1 MSTHNPLNEY
11 NSYSYHHFLVIADSS
26 ARADEIANSP
36 EDFFQFIRTG
46 VDKPGL
52 SILVNPMSSNK
63 LIIQD
68 ISWTT
73 IMNSDASASM
83 TSTAAGC
90 HVEGKMTILEPLG
103 VRFFNK
109 IYDIYRNFGV
119 SNDGMNAVWVIKTVF
134 VGYRNAPYDGE
145 PEYISNLKPLPIFP
159 LQFSAE
165 FTEAGGRYE
174 IEFVAA
180 NGGAGAARVNNSTA
194 ITQGGSFNLGGDKG
208 STETV
213 TLAAALKNVET
224 RMEELYN
231 NNYEKI
237 AKAQA
242 SSPNKALAEHP
253 PEKVQYRITLDKKL
267 RDSTFIVETT
277 PEKSVGGNGKVPTVA
292 VRPGTRLDDVIQQI
306 LMLSPQVMDLATK
319 GDAAGKR
326 WLPYVLATTET
337 MDPAQN
343 NGVRIKNT
351 YNIILRE
358 IVTQFNPAAG
368 PESIEIVQT
377 AQGETNQVVEGTDV
391 NGSSAEAT
399 TVKEQA
405 IAADNFLEYDY
416 TFTGKN
422 VDVLQYDMR
431 MNFGTAF
438 FQTLVSPSSWPT
450 TGQIPATDNANAHAA
465 TPPLG
470 AGTGSVAVNP
480 AVATSGAALN
490 SPTPQ
495 KVSSY
500 QEIYKRF
507 VSIETVH
514 VTMKIRGNPLLM
526 DGLNISSA
534 DIQRALEG
542 TASSNGLG
550 GTWLNGP
557 VVVKVNVRM
566 PVEDEPNMYEPFWY
580 DGFYRVLTA
589 QTTFSSGDFTQD
601 LELLAITDNS
611 IPYQEDSTERRPKGP
626 NASSEDLSAFLGDPE
641 PVGDRLAINTLTIS
655 EKGIEW
661 IKKFESFAS
670 TKYMDNGRYAI
681 GYGHN
686 FTDTETAQGYV
697 QLSNSRV
704 NINGTITM
712 EQADELMRRDVRT
725 IAENAIHNKV
735 AVNLYQHEYDILCSM
750 CYNLGSGLILGSES
764 TLLKKL
770 NRQLYTQ
777 IPEQIRVWNKWRRNG
792 KLVENPGLVQRRNQ
806 EASYW
811 GNYA

>member
-11 NSYSYHHFLVIADSS
+11 NSSSYHHFLVIADSS
-26 ARADEIANSP
+26 ARANEIANSP

-46 VDKPGL
+46 VDQPGL

-73 IMNSDASASM
+73 IMNADAGATMSGN
-83 TSTAAGC
+83 AANC

-103 VRFFNK
+103 TRFFNK

-119 SNDGMNAVWVIKTVF
+119 SNAGMSAVWVLKTVF

-145 PEYISNLKPLPIFP
+145 PEYISNLKPMPIFP

-180 NGGAGAARVNNSTA
+180 NMGAGSTRSNNSTA
-194 ITQGGSFNLGGDKG
+194 ITQGGTFNLGGESAK
-208 STETV
+208 TETV
-213 TLAAALKNVET
+213 TLETAMKNFET
-224 RMEELYN
+224 RMEEV
-231 NNYEKI
+231 YEKNYAKI
-237 AKAQA
+237 AEAQA
-242 SSPNKALAEHP
+242 KSANKALAEKP
-253 PEKVQYRITLDKKL
+253 PEKIQYRINLDKKL
-267 RDSTFIVETT
+267 RDSTFVVETT
-277 PEKSVGGNGKVPTVA
+277 PELSAGGNGKVPMFA
-292 VRPGTRLDDVIQQI
+292 VQPNDRLDQAIQRI
-306 LMLSPQVMDLATK
+306 LMLSPQVMDLANK

-326 WLPYVLATTET
+326 CLPMIATTSET
-337 MDPAQN
+337 LDPAQN
-343 NGVRIKNT
+343 NGVRVRNS
-351 YNIILRE
+351 YNVILRE
-358 IVTQFNPAAG
+358 IVTQYNPVAG
-368 PESIEIVQT
+368 PESSEVVQT
-377 AQGETNQVVEGTDV
+377 AQGSSTQVTEGTDV
-391 NGSSAEAT
+391 NGSSPEAT
-399 TVKEQA
+399 AVKSSA
-405 IAADNFLEYDY
+405 IDAGNFLEYDY

-438 FQTLVSPSSWPT
+438 FQTLISPSSAPS
-450 TGQIPATDNANAHAA
+450 TGQIPETKNVNTPAA
-465 TPPLG
+465 KPILG
-470 AGTGSVAVNP
+470 SDTNTIAVNP
-480 AVATSGAALN
+480 AVAADGAAVH

-500 QEIYKRF
+500 QEIYRRF
-507 VSIETVH
+507 VMIESVH

-526 DGLNISSA
+526 DGLNVSAA

-542 TASSNGLG
+542 TAGANGLG

-566 PVEDEPNMYEPFWY
+566 PVEDDPNAYEPFWY
-580 DGFYRVLTA
+580 DGFYRVLTV
-589 QTTFSSGDFTQD
+589 QTSFSGGDFTQE
-601 LELLAITDNS
+601 LEMLAITDNS
-611 IPYQEDSTERRPKGP
+611 MPYEEDSSALRPKGP
-626 NASSEDLSAFLGDPE
+626 SPSNEALNQVLGDAE
-641 PVGDRLAINTLTIS
+641 PVGDRKPIGVLSIS
-655 EKGIEW
+655 ERGIEW
-661 IKKFESFAS
+661 IKQFESFSA

-686 FTDTETAQGYV
+686 FTDAEMRAGYI

-704 NINGTITM
+704 DLNGTITKA
-712 EQADELMRRDVRT
+712 QADELMRRDIKT
-725 IAENAIHNKV
+725 IAENPIHNRV
-735 AVNLYQHEYDILCSM
+735 AVNMYQHEYDILCSM
-750 CYNLGSGLILGSES
+750 CYNLGSGLILGPDS

-777 IPEQIRVWNKWRRNG
+777 VPEEIRKWNKWRRNG
-792 KLVENPGLVQRRNQ
+792 VLVENPGLVQRRNQ

-811 GNYA
+811 GNFA